1 VNDFD
6 QRLDEEW
13 QALYAELTSLLERH
27 GKQDPFGDGDFW
39 IVDDSWGSPQHKVCI
54 FRLPFLTRPLALEI
68 QRLIRQYSLPWE
80 VLLSL
85 DNPEHRPTPDDLGVT
100 VRKAD
105 IEEAWSQDRMQRAFG
120 SEFRWRLT
128 LAAN

>member
-6 QRLDEEW
+6 QRQDQEW
-13 QALYAELTSLLERH
+13 QALYAELAALLERH
-27 GKQDPFGDGDFW
+27 GKQDPYGEGDFW
-39 IVDDSWGSPQHKVCI
+39 IVDDNWGSPQHKVCI
-54 FRLPFLTRPLALEI
+54 FRLSFLTRPLALEI